1 MFFSFSFFGFSLF
14 CAWERWR
21 ERERERER
29 EFTFLNTLQDD
40 HYESYN
46 TWGINVHFLIITRST
61 QNQKNTKFLFPFFT
75 SPYST
80 CNNYLIYFGLV
91 ILIVFF
97 YWNPNGNSCIKFS
110 LSFGYSTLMNV
121 SLNFSGDHEG
131 LDHMQC
137 SKLVFVRSV
146 CDELQIEASQIVRL
160 YMDHFHNFGSTQ
172 LPLVP

>member
-1 MFFSFSFFGFSLF
+1 MNISTTKGILKRIHMQVYKLYVFSTSIWYKYVNTWYYGLKYYKHTHTLFMFFSFSFFGFSLF

-61 QNQKNTKFLFPFFT
+61 QNQKNTKFLFPFFI

-97 YWNPNGNSCIKFS
+97 YIEI
-110 LSFGYSTLMNV
+110 LMA
-121 SLNFSGDHEG
+121 
-131 LDHMQC
+131 
-137 SKLVFVRSV
+137 
-146 CDELQIEASQIVRL
+146 IAA
-160 YMDHFHNFGSTQ
+160 
-172 LPLVP
+172 